1 MKYVWTMVNNL
12 KLKISYKNM
21 LFLTI
26 LTLAYAFIGAVVWLL
41 AGKYLFHD
49 EQWLLC
55 FIGYPAVF
63 LGFYGGMLYLYNH
76 DFP

>member
-12 KLKISYKNM
+12 KLKISYKNI

-26 LTLAYAFIGAVVWLL
+26 LTLAYAFIGAAVWLL
-41 AGKYLFHD
+41 VGKYLFYD
-49 EQWLLC
+49 KQWLLC

-63 LGFYGGMLYLYNH
+63 LGFYGGMRYLYNH